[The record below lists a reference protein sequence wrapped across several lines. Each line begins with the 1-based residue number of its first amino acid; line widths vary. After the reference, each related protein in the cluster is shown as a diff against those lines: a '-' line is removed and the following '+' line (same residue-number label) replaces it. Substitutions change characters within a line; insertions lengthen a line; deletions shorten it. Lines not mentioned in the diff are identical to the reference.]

1 MALRPRVVLV
11 MTAIAAVVVFAVVQ
25 DRITA
30 EGARR
35 YVAIQ
40 REAIAGRGQP
50 VTVDD
55 IMEPAIARSVHRGLV
70 WGGVVL
76 VAGAGAAGALS
87 RRRS

>member
-1 MALRPRVVLV
+1 MVVRPRAIFIVTVVL
-11 MTAIAAVVVFAVVQ
+11 ALVVFAVVQ

-30 EGARR
+30 AGARR

-40 REAIAGRGQP
+40 RAAIAGRAQP
-50 VTVDD
+50 VTVDEV
-55 IMEPAIARSVHRGLV
+55 MKPAIARSVQQGLI

-76 VAGAGAAGALS
+76 VAGGSLAAAT